1 MLQIHTYRLRRSVA
15 SERTAFVQIVG
26 QLHEV
31 AEAETVLA
39 SQESQHVEHTSLHE
53 RTVAAHQPALHLVVV
68 RDVEEK
74 AHKGLSR
81 RRHDKLVFDGIFVD
95 DQANEAQVLGSP
107 LPRFLVVWHFAQEA

>member
-1 MLQIHTYRLRRSVA
+1 MLQIHPHRLWRAIA
-15 SERTAFVQIVG
+15 SESIALVQVMG
-26 QLHEV
+26 QLREV
-31 AEAETVLA
+31 AEAKTVFTR
-39 SQESQHVEHTSLHE
+39 QEPQHIEHTPLYE
-53 RTVAAHQPALHLVVV
+53 RTVAAHQPALHLAVV